1 VHEKDVI
8 AQGWHSNVDV
18 KAMNSLAGAF
28 SYLKKY
34 LLKSIDLE
42 YADSKGLKTLAL
54 CWVYRKRA
62 FSVSGSF
69 RKALTDLITD
79 LHNSNRNL
87 VQITLLGEELAEE
100 KFSLIGFVPGKDIKI
115 EENIWFTALTALQ
128 ISLLNEVLAR
138 KQCYC

>member
-1 VHEKDVI
+1 LGLSEK
-8 AQGWHSNVDV
+8 G
-18 KAMNSLAGAF
+18 
-28 SYLKKY
+28 
-34 LLKSIDLE
+34 
-42 YADSKGLKTLAL
+42 
-54 CWVYRKRA
+54 